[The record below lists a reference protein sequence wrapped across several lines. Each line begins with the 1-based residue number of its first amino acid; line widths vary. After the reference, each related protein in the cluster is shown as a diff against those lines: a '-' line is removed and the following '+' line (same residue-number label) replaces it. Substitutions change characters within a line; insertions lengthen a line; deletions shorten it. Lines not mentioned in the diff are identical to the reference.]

1 MGNCYSIKLKTSAS
15 APLPKLH
22 HVQIKVTN
30 NLEPTVARNSF
41 QLKFSVGGT
50 ISITNGYFV
59 DSDLA
64 SNPVTSKTLTNAKT
78 TVYFITNGEDAY
90 IDIPYAGLTY
100 IGVNGDNSSNIPHNY
115 KVDLT
120 AFKYCNNFCNFQLSG
135 DEDIK
140 GDLSEMWD
148 STSLRGFAI
157 TKTSVTGNL
166 NRLYEHLI
174 ANGFTG
180 SPNINNYGGGNLLLN
195 TKVVVN
201 GSTWA
206 ERSKYDIIDATSTYY
221 RCKVITSSVVVSDW
235 EYNLID
241 GVWVG
246 TNLLSQ

>member
-1 MGNCYSIKLKTSAS
+1 MENCLSIKLKTSANT
-15 APLPKLH
+15 PLPKLH

-41 QLKFSVGGT
+41 QLKFGTGGT
-50 ISITNGYFV
+50 IFITNGYFV
-59 DSDLA
+59 DSDLE

-90 IDIPYAGLTY
+90 IDIPYADLVY

-120 AFKYCNNFCNFQLSG
+120 AFKYCNVFYNFQLSG

-148 STSLRGFAI
+148 SAELRGFAI
-157 TKTSVTGNL
+157 TKTSITGDL
-166 NRLYEHLI
+166 NKFYEHRI

-180 SPNINNYGGGNLLLN
+180 SPNINNFGGGDLLLN

-201 GSTWA
+201 GSAWA
-206 ERSKYDIIDATSTYY
+206 ERSKYDITDATSTYY
-221 RCKVITSSVVVSDW
+221 RCKVKTSNVVVSDW
-235 EYNLID
+235 EYNLIN